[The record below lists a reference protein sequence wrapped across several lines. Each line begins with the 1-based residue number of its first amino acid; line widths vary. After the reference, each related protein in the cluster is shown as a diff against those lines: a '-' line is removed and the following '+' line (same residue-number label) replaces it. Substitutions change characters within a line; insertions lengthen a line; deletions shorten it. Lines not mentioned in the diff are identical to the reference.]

1 MQNHW
6 LTSLLGFLLRRYC
19 DESDDR
25 DERKGEIVSVF
36 ITQYLSHSIHAPL
49 YWRLNFFVHYSYDYD
64 MCIWTSYWSKRWY
77 WRFKF
82 RYSTRDNLEKEIIL
96 NQLPAPENISNGV
109 KTGTI
114 ESKVNIEEINVYQSR
129 IKVMVK
135 CIWYKQ
141 QPTRYN

>member
-1 MQNHW
+1 MTHIFAW
-6 LTSLLGFLLRRYC
+6 FSPSTILRRKRWSRWKKRRNC
-19 DESDDR
+19 LR
-25 DERKGEIVSVF
+25 F
-36 ITQYLSHSIHAPL
+36 ITQYLFNSIHAPL
-49 YWRLNFFVHYSYDYD
+49 YWRLIFFVHYSYDYD

-109 KTGTI
+109 ETDTI
-114 ESKVNIEEINVYQSR
+114 ESKVNIKEINVYQSR